1 MRTAISSSPTARSA
15 AGRGTSPLPAMRA
28 TSSSSPMR
36 RAPPRWRWSRPTA
49 WRSARAPALPAS
61 RATPCR
67 STAPPQ
73 SRSARPR
80 RSTRW
85 GWCRSAPRR
94 ARSRWPARSNTSS
107 NSRCNSRS
115 IACNSAGRSRSSKR
129 CSTTLRA
136 SPARSPLPARRP
148 MPPPRRSPAMGSAAR
163 WSRPKSRSPSCG
175 SARRPG
181 PARESPIRC
190 MVRWA
195 LPTSIRCT
203 MRRAA
208 FGRGARSSAT
218 RPIGLPSSAIWSPRA
233 APTRCGRSSPKDR
246 EATMALNFHFDPV
259 DLPPECKELRQEVRA
274 FLQEEIAAGSFSPHS
289 GRSGSEKA
297 FARKV
302 GARGWIGMTWPKQYG
317 GHERSHL
324 ERYVVIEEM
333 LAHRAPTR
341 SYSTADRQ
349 SGPVILRYGQEAVKE
364 KILTS
369 NAHNSDYMIALLR
382 TSPST
387 KENRRHGLTQFLIE
401 CKTPGITIRP
411 IINLTGS
418 HDFNEV
424 VFDDAFVPDL
434 HLIGEV
440 DMAWKQA
447 TDELAY
453 ERGGPDRWLETFPA
467 LVELVR
473 RAGPEPSE
481 RLAEG
486 IGREVAHLATLRRM
500 SVSIAGMLQA
510 GGTPAVEAAVVK
522 DLGTNWEQALPNK
535 VRLLAPPTGDSAPEI
550 NDDRFEEALR
560 HTTLIAP
567 KLTIQGGT
575 REVLRGIIARGLGL
589 R

>member
-1 MRTAISSSPTARSA
+1 M
-15 AGRGTSPLPAMRA
+15 
-28 TSSSSPMR
+28 
-36 RAPPRWRWSRPTA
+36 
-49 WRSARAPALPAS
+49 
-61 RATPCR
+61 
-67 STAPPQ
+67 
-73 SRSARPR
+73 
-80 RSTRW
+80 
-85 GWCRSAPRR
+85 
-94 ARSRWPARSNTSS
+94 
-107 NSRCNSRS
+107 
-115 IACNSAGRSRSSKR
+115 
-129 CSTTLRA
+129 
-136 SPARSPLPARRP
+136 
-148 MPPPRRSPAMGSAAR
+148 
-163 WSRPKSRSPSCG
+163 
-175 SARRPG
+175 
-181 PARESPIRC
+181 
-190 MVRWA
+190 
-195 LPTSIRCT
+195 
-203 MRRAA
+203 A
-208 FGRGARSSAT
+208 F
-218 RPIGLPSSAIWSPRA
+218 
-233 APTRCGRSSPKDR
+233 
-246 EATMALNFHFDPV
+246 NFHFDPV
-259 DLPPECKELRQEVRA
+259 DLPPECKALRQEVRA
-274 FLQEEIAAGSFSPHS
+274 FLRAEIAAGSFSPD
-289 GRSGSEKA
+289 SERAPFETARA

-302 GARGWIGMTWPKQYG
+302 GARGWIGMTWPKKYG

-349 SGPVILRYGQEAVKE
+349 SGPVILRYGQEAIRETILPRIASGELCFCIGLSEPNSGSDVFAASTRATKTDGGWLVNGR
-364 KILTS
+364 KIWTS

-382 TSPST
+382 TSPKT
-387 KENRRHGLTQFLIE
+387 KENHRHGLTQFLIAL
-401 CKTPGITIRP
+401 KTPGITTRP

-418 HDFNEV
+418 HEFNEV

-453 ERGGPDRWLETFPA
+453 ERSGPDRWLETFPA

-500 SVSIAGMLQA
+500 SVSVAGMLQA
-510 GGTPAVEAAVVK
+510 GKTPAVEAAAVK

-535 VRLLAPPTGDSAPEI
+535 VRLLAPPTGDSNPES